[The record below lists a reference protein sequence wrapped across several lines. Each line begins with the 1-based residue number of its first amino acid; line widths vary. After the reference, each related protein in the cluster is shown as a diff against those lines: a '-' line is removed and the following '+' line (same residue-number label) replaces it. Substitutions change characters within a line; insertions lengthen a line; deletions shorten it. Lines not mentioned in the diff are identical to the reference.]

1 MSASP
6 TQVVTTVVGF
16 AFVGVEKLSVS
27 FDLELGEAIRAS
39 ANERSQSVSGWL
51 ADAARDR
58 LRLEALGDAI
68 QAWEQR
74 FGSLSDAEVDDA
86 ERLLQSADRKRRRR
100 GAA

>member
-1 MSASP
+1 M
-6 TQVVTTVVGF
+6 
-16 AFVGVEKLSVS
+16 GVEKLSVS
-27 FDLELGEAIRAS
+27 FDLELGEAIRTS
-39 ANERSQSVSGWL
+39 ANERSQSVSAWL

-74 FGSLSDAEVDDA
+74 FGPLSDTEVAAA
-86 ERLLQSADRKRRRR
+86 ERQLKVADRTRRRR

>member
-1 MSASP
+1 M
-6 TQVVTTVVGF
+6 
-16 AFVGVEKLSVS
+16 GVEKLSIS

-39 ANERSQSVSGWL
+39 ASGRSQSVSAWL

-58 LRLEALGDAI
+58 LRLEALGEAV

-74 FGSLSDAEVDDA
+74 FGKLTDTELADA
-86 ERLLQSADRKRRRR
+86 ERRLQRADSKRRRH